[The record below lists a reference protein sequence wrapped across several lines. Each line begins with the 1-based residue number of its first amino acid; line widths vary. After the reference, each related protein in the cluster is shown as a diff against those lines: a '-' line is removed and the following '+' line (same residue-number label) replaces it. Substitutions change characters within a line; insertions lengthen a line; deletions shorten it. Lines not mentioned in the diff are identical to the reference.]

1 MPRAEPKARTIL
13 IVEDDDEAL
22 GRYDRAF
29 HEKGWATVDARSGSD
44 AIALLKGGLR
54 PSVAL
59 VDIGLPGASGF
70 DVLREIAA
78 ISPATRALAFSTLED
93 PILIAT
99 CRRAGAADFV
109 PKSKGVEAALRLAE
123 PPPPSPKS

>member
-1 MPRAEPKARTIL
+1 MTGPAAPATRTIL

-22 GRYDRAF
+22 TRFDRAF
-29 HEKGWATVDARSGSD
+29 HEAGWETVGARNGAD
-44 AIALLKGGLR
+44 AIALIKTGLR
-54 PSVAL
+54 PTAAL

-70 DVLREIAA
+70 DVLRQIVKSAPE
-78 ISPATRALAFSTLED
+78 TRALACSSLED

-109 PKSKGVEAALRLAE
+109 AKSKGVAEALRLVEAR
-123 PPPPSPKS
+123 SS

>member
-1 MPRAEPKARTIL
+1 MTAPAHAKSRTIL

-22 GRYDRAF
+22 GRFDRAF
-29 HEKGWATVDARSGSD
+29 HDAGWATVDARNGTD
-44 AIALLKGGLR
+44 AIALVKAGLR
-54 PSVAL
+54 PTVAL

-70 DVLREIAA
+70 DVLREIHSSA
-78 ISPATRALAFSTLED
+78 PDTRALACSSLED

-109 PKSKGVEAALRLAE
+109 AKSKGVAEALRLAE
-123 PPPPSPKS
+123 PPA

>member
-1 MPRAEPKARTIL
+1 MTAPTDSARTIL

-22 GRYDRAF
+22 QRFVRAF
-29 HEKGWATVDARSGSD
+29 QAAGWATVDARNGSD
-44 AIALLKGGLR
+44 AIALVKSGLR
-54 PSVAL
+54 PTAAL

-70 DVLREIAA
+70 DVLREIKA
-78 ISPATRALAFSTLED
+78 STPATRALACSSLED

-109 PKSKGVEAALRLAE
+109 AKSKGVAEALRLAE
-123 PPPPSPKS
+123 ARG

>member
-1 MPRAEPKARTIL
+1 MTAPAKSPPRTIL

-22 GRYDRAF
+22 QRFDRAF
-29 HEKGWATVDARSGSD
+29 RTAGWETVDARNGAD
-44 AIALLKGGLR
+44 AIALVKSGLR
-54 PSVAL
+54 PTAAL

-70 DVLREIAA
+70 DVLREIKASA
-78 ISPATRALAFSTLED
+78 PATRALACSSLED

-109 PKSKGVEAALRLAE
+109 AKSKGVAEALRLAE
-123 PPPPSPKS
+123 PPG

>member
-1 MPRAEPKARTIL
+1 MTTPPAGRTRTIL

-22 GRYDRAF
+22 ERFDRSFRAA
-29 HEKGWATVDARSGSD
+29 GWETVDTRNGAE
-44 AIALLKGGLR
+44 AIALVKAGLK
-54 PSVAL
+54 PTVAL

-70 DVLREIAA
+70 EVLREITAA
-78 ISPATRALAFSTLED
+78 TPQTRALACSSLED

-109 PKSKGVEAALRLAE
+109 AKSKGVAEALRLAE
-123 PPPPSPKS
+123 AVG

>member
-1 MPRAEPKARTIL
+1 MTVPETGPARTIL

-22 GRYDRAF
+22 QRFDRAF
-29 HEKGWATVDARSGSD
+29 RASGWATVDARNGAD
-44 AIALLKGGLR
+44 AIALVKSGLK
-54 PSVAL
+54 PTAAL

-70 DVLREIAA
+70 DVLREIKASA
-78 ISPATRALAFSTLED
+78 PDTRALACSSLED

-109 PKSKGVEAALRLAE
+109 AKSKGVAEALRLAE
-123 PPPPSPKS
+123 ATG

>member
-1 MPRAEPKARTIL
+1 MTKPATTAPRSIL

-22 GRYDRAF
+22 QRFDRAF
-29 HEKGWATVDARSGSD
+29 RASGWETVDARNGAD
-44 AIALLKGGLR
+44 AIALVKSGLR
-54 PSVAL
+54 PTAAL

-70 DVLREIAA
+70 DVLREIKASA
-78 ISPATRALAFSTLED
+78 PTTRALACSSLED

-109 PKSKGVEAALRLAE
+109 AKSKGVAEAVRLAE
-123 PPPPSPKS
+123 ATG